1 MAKEEDEGRAFT
13 MPRKRHLAR
22 ILALQALFELDTVGH
37 PPERTIARLVDESP
51 TPTESERFARELV
64 QGVLEHRERIDGVIR
79 KTAPAWPLEQVAA
92 IDRNILRL
100 AIYEILIDNKVPMR
114 AAINE
119 AVDLAKEFGGESSP
133 KFVNG
138 VLGSISLLATP

>member
-1 MAKEEDEGRAFT
+1 MAG
-13 MPRKRHLAR
+13 KRHQAR

-37 PPERTIARLVDESP
+37 PPSQTITRTAQETGAPQDVQD
-51 TPTESERFARELV
+51 FARELV
-64 QGVLEHRERIDGVIR
+64 EGVLKHQQSID
-79 KTAPAWPLEQVAA
+79 KALQDTAPAWPLDQVAA
-92 IDRNILRL
+92 VDRNILRL

-119 AVDLAKEFGGESSP
+119 AVELAKEFGGESSP

-138 VLGSISLLATP
+138 VLGSISLLKAR